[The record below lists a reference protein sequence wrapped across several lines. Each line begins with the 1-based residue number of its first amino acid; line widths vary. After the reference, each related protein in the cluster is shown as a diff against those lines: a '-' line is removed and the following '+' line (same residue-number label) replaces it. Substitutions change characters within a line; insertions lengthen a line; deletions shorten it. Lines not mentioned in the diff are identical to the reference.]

1 MSLWWTRTAVENK
14 PGLTEPST
22 RTYENVSRLLAN
34 VLISGSL
41 TENDSTDREQLP
53 SNRFCRPRLT
63 HSASTELDS
72 WFKKKQN
79 PRVSVPRGVTSLV
92 LISSETEWNHVLGVS
107 GRLSRSD
114 QTTTRTRREAERYLQ
129 TLSHCSAVED
139 RDHCANGLWKH
150 QGETHKK
157 PLWLFNL
164 IMHEGRPY
172 RNTGSRFNNSLF
184 FFFSAH
190 SVQVGSLAGT
200 DSVIMKPS
208 FYERWPFTWWWWDP
222 FSFQLMTSGF

>member
-14 PGLTEPST
+14 PGLTERST
-22 RTYENVSRLLAN
+22 RTCENASRLLAN

-41 TENDSTDREQLP
+41 TENDSTDRERTPLQQILSSP
-53 SNRFCRPRLT
+53 THPLCLNRTGFLVT
-63 HSASTELDS
+63 KNKKTKSASECSS
-72 WFKKKQN
+72 WSDITCFDFLGNGMK
-79 PRVSVPRGVTSLV
+79 PRT
-92 LISSETEWNHVLGVS
+92 W
-107 GRLSRSD
+107 RLD

-139 RDHCANGLWKH
+139 RDHCTNGLWKH

-184 FFFSAH
+184 FFSLLIQSKLGVSLGLIALLWSQAFTSAGPLLDDDGIPSAFS
-190 SVQVGSLAGT
+190 
-200 DSVIMKPS
+200 
-208 FYERWPFTWWWWDP
+208 
-222 FSFQLMTSGF
+222 

>member
-41 TENDSTDREQLP
+41 TENDSTDREELP

-72 WFKKKQN
+72 WLQKKKQN
-79 PRVSVPRGVTSLV
+79 PRASVPRGVTSLV
-92 LISSETEWNHVLGVS
+92 LISSETEWNRELGIS

-114 QTTTRTRREAERYLQ
+114 QTTTRIRREAERYLQ

-184 FFFSAH
+184 FFSLLIQSKLGVSLGLIALLWSQAFTSAGPLLDDDGIPSAFS
-190 SVQVGSLAGT
+190 
-200 DSVIMKPS
+200 
-208 FYERWPFTWWWWDP
+208 
-222 FSFQLMTSGF
+222 